1 MLVKPPQRP
10 QAPSQSQVV
19 SVHKQ
24 MSTRRMSTSRGVS
37 SRIPRGSQRRLTPT
51 LEQLPIPNNPTLMCV
66 SQTNHSV
73 PKLMLNSSRVTM
85 KSARYPSCV
94 VEAIRVVL
102 SLQVISKWVR
112 FKSLVQR
119 VQIHGVPQSSR
130 TKDLN
135 RTHLDIT
142 CRESTTLIAS
152 TTHEGYRADFIVTLD
167 ELSINFGTE

>member
-1 MLVKPPQRP
+1 
-10 QAPSQSQVV
+10 
-19 SVHKQ
+19 
-24 MSTRRMSTSRGVS
+24 MSTRRMSTSQGVS
-37 SRIPRGSQRRLTPT
+37 SRILQGSRRRPMPIQ
-51 LEQLPIPNNPTLMCV
+51 EQLLIPNNPTLMCV

-112 FKSLVQR
+112 FKSFVR
-119 VQIHGVPQSSR
+119 DDCGTPWICTR
-130 TKDLN
+130 WTKDLN